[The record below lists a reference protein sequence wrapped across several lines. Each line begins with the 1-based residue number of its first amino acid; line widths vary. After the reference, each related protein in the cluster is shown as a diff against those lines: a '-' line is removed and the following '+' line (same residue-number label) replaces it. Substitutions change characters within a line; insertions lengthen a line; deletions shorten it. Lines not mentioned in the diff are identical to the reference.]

1 MSDDYRYDCEF
12 DHHICVWKD
21 EITGGVPDVPKCLY
35 GGIRIPQLYGL
46 WLVQN

>member
-1 MSDDYRYDCEF
+1 MFVNLIITFLYGKINF
-12 DHHICVWKD
+12 
-21 EITGGVPDVPKCLY
+21 TGGVPDVPKCLY